1 MKWITMIAFAVTTA
15 AAQEYTY
22 TNVVTKQF
30 EFEGKVVTGAPYSAQ
45 AVTETTQVLADGNR
59 INRKSTSM
67 MARDSMGRVRREQN
81 LSFVGP
87 WSVEGNNA
95 SFISISDPVAGA
107 RYTLDAKAK
116 SAVKV
121 TMNAHSEGAFH
132 QKLEAELKA
141 AREKEEA
148 ALGERRRKVEEPRNT
163 SKTES
168 LGSKVIEGVQA
179 VGKRSI
185 ETIQAGRMGNERPI
199 DIINETWY
207 SPELQMVV
215 MSKHSDP
222 RSGDVV
228 YTLTNIQ
235 RAEPD
240 PAMFQVPGDYQLRE
254 ESGAE
259 TKVRLRK

>member
-1 MKWITMIAFAVTTA
+1 
-15 AAQEYTY
+15 
-22 TNVVTKQF
+22 
-30 EFEGKVVTGAPYSAQ
+30 
-45 AVTETTQVLADGNR
+45 
-59 INRKSTSM
+59 
-67 MARDSMGRVRREQN
+67 
-81 LSFVGP
+81 
-87 WSVEGNNA
+87 
-95 SFISISDPVAGA
+95 
-107 RYTLDAKAK
+107 
-116 SAVKV
+116 
-121 TMNAHSEGAFH
+121 
-132 QKLEAELKA
+132 
-141 AREKEEA
+141 
-148 ALGERRRKVEEPRNT
+148 VEEPRNT

-179 VGKRSI
+179 EGKRSI
-185 ETIQAGRMGNERPI
+185 ETIPAGRMGNERPI

-240 PAMFQVPGDYQLRE
+240 PSLLQVPGDYQLRE